1 MCCSWFIYLIGS
13 LLAGLFGWLLRG
25 YFTKR
30 KFDKMRSDQE
40 SANAS
45 INRLAAY
52 NDKAKHE
59 HDAKIKNF
67 QHEIKNLEETMRVEK
82 EAIHKKWILK
92 ANNLNTELTMLQEEN
107 TALQQSIDDL
117 NKKCDD
123 ESSSQSDI
131 VRLKEELA
139 YYKEKSLKHK
149 NKYKKLEKKHLK
161 SQKSSNKQTSR
172 SKAQS
177 IADEVPVEITKRVE
191 VQETVD
197 FKKLKKLLTN
207 KLPTVTK
214 TRVIDIVKKK
224 NRKSKN
230 TRQKAE

>member
-1 MCCSWFIYLIGS
+1 
-13 LLAGLFGWLLRG
+13 
-25 YFTKR
+25 
-30 KFDKMRSDQE
+30 
-40 SANAS
+40 
-45 INRLAAY
+45 
-52 NDKAKHE
+52 
-59 HDAKIKNF
+59 
-67 QHEIKNLEETMRVEK
+67 
-82 EAIHKKWILK
+82 
-92 ANNLNTELTMLQEEN
+92 
-107 TALQQSIDDL
+107 
-117 NKKCDD
+117 
-123 ESSSQSDI
+123 
-131 VRLKEELA
+131 LKEELA